1 MNDTSTKVFIALAK
15 IAEVG
20 FQTCY
25 KNEREP
31 TKTLNEFL
39 RKKSGCYYYNWFCLN
54 FKLTKEDLEK
64 LSAPNISVGEYHKD
78 ATIITIQANSFKC
91 SFEIHCVYGLLE
103 KFARLA
109 REEKIMSNAEIKRLT
124 TFTKTFTAE
133 TKQKEVKQEVKQ
145 ETKKPVIIAVNVPK
159 VEQPKQTNN
168 NPYNSDYV
176 AMLAAQLSK
185 LMNNYSSVPF

>member
-1 MNDTSTKVFIALAK
+1 MNDTSTKVFVALAK

-20 FQTCY
+20 FQACY
-25 KNEREP
+25 KNENEP
-31 TKTLNEFL
+31 TKTLNELL

-54 FKLTKEDLEK
+54 FKLTKEDLDK

-78 ATIITIQANSFKC
+78 ATIINIQANSFKC
-91 SFEIHCVYGLLE
+91 SFEINCVYGLLE

-124 TFTKTFTAE
+124 TFTKIFNNE
-133 TKQKEVKQEVKQ
+133 NEQKQEIKQEVKQ
-145 ETKKPVIIAVNVPK
+145 PVIIAVNVSK
-159 VEQPKQTNN
+159 VEQRKQTNN

-185 LMNNYSSVPF
+185 LMSNYSVPF

>member
-1 MNDTSTKVFIALAK
+1 MNDTSTKVFMALAK

-20 FQTCY
+20 FQACY
-25 KNEREP
+25 KNENEP
-31 TKTLNEFL
+31 TKNLNELL
-39 RKKSGCYYYNWFCLN
+39 RKKSGCYYFNWFCLN
-54 FKLTKEDLEK
+54 SKLTKEDLDK
-64 LSAPNISVGEYHKD
+64 LSAPSISVGEYHKD

-124 TFTKTFTAE
+124 TFTKTFAAE
-133 TKQKEVKQEVKQ
+133 TKQEVVKQEIKQEVKQ
-145 ETKKPVIIAVNVPK
+145 PVIIAVNVQK
-159 VEQPKQTNN
+159 VEQPKQANN
-168 NPYNSDYV
+168 NPYNSNYV

-185 LMNNYSSVPF
+185 LMSNYSVPF

>member
-1 MNDTSTKVFIALAK
+1 MNDTSTKVFLALAK
-15 IAEVG
+15 IADAG
-20 FQTCY
+20 FQACY
-25 KNEREP
+25 KNENEP
-31 TKTLNEFL
+31 TKTLNELL
-39 RKKSGCYYYNWFCLN
+39 RKKSGCYYFNWLCLN
-54 FKLTKEDLEK
+54 FKLTKEDLDK

-109 REEKIMSNAEIKRLT
+109 REEKIMSNAEIKRMT
-124 TFTKTFTAE
+124 TFTKTFAAE
-133 TKQKEVKQEVKQ
+133 TKQEEVKQEIKQEVKQ
-145 ETKKPVIIAVNVPK
+145 PVIIAVNVQK
-159 VEQPKQTNN
+159 VEQPKQTNS

-185 LMNNYSSVPF
+185 LMSNYSSVPF

>member
-31 TKTLNEFL
+31 TKTLNELL
-39 RKKSGCYYYNWFCLN
+39 RKKSGCYYFNWFCLN
-54 FKLTKEDLEK
+54 SKLTKEDLEK
-64 LSAPNISVGEYHKD
+64 LSDKSISVGEYHKD

-109 REEKIMSNAEIKRLT
+109 REEKILKSSEIKARC
-124 TFTKTFTAE
+124 TFSKIFSSDTK
-133 TKQKEVKQEVKQ
+133 KQDEEVKQEVK
-145 ETKKPVIIAVNVPK
+145 KPVVIAVNVQKP
-159 VEQPKQTNN
+159 EQPKQTNN
-168 NPYNSDYV
+168 NPYNSDYA
-176 AMLAAQLSK
+176 AMLAAQLREMMS
-185 LMNNYSSVPF
+185 YSVQS